1 MSKCVQNAG
10 SAPQKEGLTP
20 LLLPTYNRRFV
31 KCERCLPIDTTSL
44 QPMKEFRR
52 LIQYLRPYRAI
63 FGLSMVLMIA
73 TGLFEGATR
82 LLIIPIFDKLSG
94 AAQPSNI
101 LQRLHL
107 DQILPSVDSSLTTV
121 ALLLV
126 AFTIAK
132 GIAEYFSSFSMSY
145 IGQHVIADVRASLY
159 DHIMRQAAQF
169 FALHPTNSLTAHL
182 MSDAALI
189 ERSVSDTIRDML
201 RESVSLVVCLGLLFG
216 INWKLAAVM
225 FLIAPPVAY
234 LTTSFNKKLRHY
246 VNSRQQSGAEMLDVA
261 QEAISSQRVV
271 KAFGMEQYESQR
283 FAVAARKQMR
293 DQLRAMR
300 IYFISPIVLELVGV
314 IAVAALLIYVNR
326 YIKAGQMTL
335 GDFAGFVVTMFSAY
349 DPIRRLSRLQH
360 DLQQGLASAARIFKV
375 MDTDLEM
382 RDQPNAVALE
392 RFTSQLEFRDVS
404 FSYGA
409 GFDLPVVENVS
420 FTVRAGEMIAIVGQ
434 SGAGKSTLTNL
445 LPRFYDVTKGAVLID
460 GYDVRAVKLADLRAQ
475 IAMVTQDIHLF
486 NDTVRANIAY
496 GAFARNDGEAP
507 IKVAAQ
513 AALAD
518 EFISKLPQ
526 GYDTFVGERGLIL
539 SGGQRQ
545 RIAIARAILKDA
557 PILILDE
564 ATSALD
570 TESEMLVQQA
580 LNNLMEGR
588 TTIVIAHRLS
598 TVRRADRIIVMDAGR
613 IAEIGSHQ
621 ELMARNGI
629 YRKLY
634 DLQFAEEGQEL
645 LATN

>member
-1 MSKCVQNAG
+1 MQ
-10 SAPQKEGLTP
+10 
-20 LLLPTYNRRFV
+20 
-31 KCERCLPIDTTSL
+31 
-44 QPMKEFRR
+44 EFRR
-52 LIQYLRPYRAI
+52 LIQYLRPYRKIAA
-63 FGLSMVLMIA
+63 LSIVLMLA
-73 TGLFEGATR
+73 TGLFEAATK
-82 LLIIPIFDKLSG
+82 LLIIPIFDKLSEAG
-94 AAQPSNI
+94 KQSNI

-107 DQILPSVDSSLTTV
+107 EQFLPSAESSLTTV

-126 AFTIAK
+126 GFTLAK
-132 GIAEYFSSFSMSY
+132 GVAEYFSSFSMSY
-145 IGQHVIADVRASLY
+145 IGQHVIADVRSSLY
-159 DHIMRQAAQF
+159 DHVMRQAAQF

-189 ERSVSDTIRDML
+189 ERSVSDTLRDML
-201 RESVSLVVCLGLLFG
+201 RESVSLVFCLTLLFG
-216 INWKLAAVM
+216 INWKLAAAM
-225 FLIAPPVAY
+225 LLIAPPVAY
-234 LTTSFNKKLRHY
+234 LTTTFNKKLRKY
-246 VNSRQQSGAEMLDVA
+246 VHSRQQSGAEMLDVA

-271 KAFGMEQYESQR
+271 KAFGMERYESER
-283 FAVAARKQMR
+283 FGKAARKQMR

-300 IYFISPIVLELVGV
+300 IYFVSPIVLELVGV
-314 IAVAALLIYVNR
+314 IAVAALLLYVNQ

-360 DLQQGLASAARIFKV
+360 DMQQGLASAARIFKV

-382 RDQPNAVALE
+382 RDKPNATALKRFQE
-392 RFTSQLEFRDVS
+392 RIEFRDVS

-409 GFDLPVVENVS
+409 GFDMPVVEDVS
-420 FTVRAGEMIAIVGQ
+420 FAVRAGEMVAIVGQ

-445 LPRFYDVTKGAVLID
+445 LPRFYDVTNGAVLID
-460 GYDVRAVKLADLRAQ
+460 GCDVRDVQLATLRAQ
-475 IAMVTQDIHLF
+475 LAMVTQEVHLF
-486 NDTVRANIAY
+486 NDTVKANIAY
-496 GAFARNDGEAP
+496 GAFNRNDSAAQ
-507 IKVAAQ
+507 ISAAAQ

-518 EFISKLPQ
+518 EFIRKLPN
-526 GYDTFVGERGLIL
+526 GYDTVVGERGLIL

-598 TVRRADRIIVMDAGR
+598 TVRRADRIVVMDAGR
-613 IAEIGSHQ
+613 IAEIGSHP

-634 DLQFAEEGQEL
+634 DLQFAEEEEVVVSRR
-645 LATN
+645 

>member
-1 MSKCVQNAG
+1 MS
-10 SAPQKEGLTP
+10 
-20 LLLPTYNRRFV
+20 
-31 KCERCLPIDTTSL
+31 
-44 QPMKEFRR
+44 EFRR
-52 LIQYLRPYRAI
+52 LLQYLKPYRAI
-63 FGLSMVLMIA
+63 FTVSLVLMIA
-73 TGLFEGATR
+73 TGLCEGMTR
-82 LLIIPIFDKLSG
+82 LLIIPIFNRLAGS
-94 AAQPSNI
+94 AAPSAI
-101 LQRLHL
+101 FTKLHL
-107 DQILPSVDSSLTTV
+107 DQYLPSSTTSLTTV

-126 AFTIAK
+126 GFTLAK

-145 IGQHVIADVRASLY
+145 IGQHVIADVRSSLY
-159 DHIMRQAAQF
+159 EHVMRQAAKF
-169 FALHPTNSLTAHL
+169 FALHPTNTLTAHL

-189 ERSVSDTIRDML
+189 ERSVSDTLRDLL
-201 RESVSLVVCLGLLFG
+201 RESVSLIVYLVLLFG
-216 INWKLAAVM
+216 INWKLAAIM
-225 FLIAPPVAY
+225 LLIAPPVAY

-271 KAFGMEQYESQR
+271 KAFGMEAYESRR
-283 FAVAARKQMR
+283 FATAARKQMR

-300 IYFISPIVLELVGV
+300 IYFVSPIVLEMVG
-314 IAVAALLIYVNR
+314 ILAVAALLIYAQRSIN
-326 YIKAGQMTL
+326 AQQMSI
-335 GDFAGFVVTMFSAY
+335 GDFAAFVLTMFSAY

-375 MDTDLEM
+375 MDTDMEM
-382 RDQPNAVALE
+382 RDKPDAVALDKFQ
-392 RFTSQLEFRDVS
+392 RAIEFSDVS

-409 GFDLPVVENVS
+409 GFDLPVVEEVS
-420 FTVRAGEMIAIVGQ
+420 FTVRAGEMVAIVGQ

-445 LPRFYDVTKGAVLID
+445 IPRFYDVTKGAVLID
-460 GYDVRAVKLADLRAQ
+460 GVDVREVQLATLRAQ
-475 IAMVTQDIHLF
+475 IATVTQEVHLF
-486 NDTVRANIAY
+486 NDTVRANIGYGAY
-496 GAFARNDGEAP
+496 GRHDNEAA
-507 IKVAAQ
+507 IKAAAT

-518 EFISKLPQ
+518 EFIRKLPQ
-526 GYDTFVGERGLIL
+526 GYDTVVGERGLIL

-570 TESEMLVQQA
+570 TESELLVQEA

-613 IAEIGSHQ
+613 IAEIGSHH
-621 ELMARNGI
+621 ELMAHNGI

-634 DLQFAEEGQEL
+634 DLQFTEEKVDSSPF
-645 LATN
+645 AVRS

>member
-1 MSKCVQNAG
+1 MN
-10 SAPQKEGLTP
+10 
-20 LLLPTYNRRFV
+20 
-31 KCERCLPIDTTSL
+31 
-44 QPMKEFRR
+44 EFRR
-52 LIQYLRPYRAI
+52 LLTYLKPYKAI
-63 FGLSMVLMIA
+63 FALSLVLMIA
-73 TGLFEGATR
+73 TGLFEGMTR
-82 LLIIPIFDKLSG
+82 LLIIPVFNRLAGGG
-94 AAQPSNI
+94 ASSTIIQK
-101 LQRLHL
+101 LHL
-107 DQILPSVDSSLTTV
+107 DKFLPSDTSSLTTI

-126 AFTIAK
+126 GFTLAK
-132 GIAEYFSSFSMSY
+132 GVAEYFSSFSMSY
-145 IGQHVIADVRASLY
+145 IGQHVIADVRSSLY
-159 DHIMRQAAQF
+159 DHVMKQSAPF
-169 FALHPTNSLTAHL
+169 FALHPTNTLTAHL

-189 ERSVSDTIRDML
+189 ERSVSDTLRDLL
-201 RESVSLVVCLGLLFG
+201 RESVSLIVCLALLFG

-225 FLIAPPVAY
+225 LLIAPPVAY

-271 KAFGMEQYESQR
+271 KAFGMEVYESQR
-283 FAVAARKQMR
+283 FRVFANKQMR

-300 IYFISPIVLELVGV
+300 IYFISPIVLEMVGIIA
-314 IAVAALLIYVNR
+314 IAVLLIYVQTSINAR
-326 YIKAGQMTL
+326 QMSI

-375 MDTDLEM
+375 MDTNLEM
-382 RDQPNAVALE
+382 RDKPDAIGLQKFAH
-392 RFTSQLEFRDVS
+392 SIEFRAVS

-409 GFDLPVVENVS
+409 GFDIPVVEDVS
-420 FTVRAGEMIAIVGQ
+420 FVVRSGEMIAIVGQ

-445 LPRFYDVTKGAVLID
+445 IPRFYDVTHGAVIVD
-460 GYDVRAVKLADLRAQ
+460 GHDVRDLQLAGLRSQ
-475 IAMVTQDIHLF
+475 IAMVTQEVHLF
-486 NDTVRANIAY
+486 NDTVKANIGY
-496 GAFARNDGEAP
+496 GAFGRNDNDTA
-507 IKVAAQ
+507 IRAATK

-518 EFISKLPQ
+518 EFISKLPH
-526 GYDTFVGERGLIL
+526 GYDTVVGERGLIL

-598 TVRRADRIIVMDAGR
+598 TVRRADRIVVMDAGR

-621 ELMARNGI
+621 ELIASNGI

-634 DLQFAEEGQEL
+634 DLQFADEEEMVVSGR
-645 LATN
+645 